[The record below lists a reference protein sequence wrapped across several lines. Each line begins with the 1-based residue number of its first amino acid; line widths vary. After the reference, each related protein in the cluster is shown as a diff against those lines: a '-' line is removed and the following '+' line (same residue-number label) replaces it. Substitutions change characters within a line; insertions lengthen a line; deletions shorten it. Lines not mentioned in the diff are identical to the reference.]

1 MNIFDKIKHK
11 LSTSIRFVALLSI
24 IFQLIFLCFFI
35 LDISA
40 DLGIILFIFFHFFL
54 IFIGLSRYVELESK
68 KFKEVVFNFFYLINC
83 FPLIF
88 IVLFVSIYVL
98 EQTNMPIEENIDP
111 NQIEL
116 KVIDKNNEEKIKS
129 PNELDYDLKNKKL
142 EDSIIEVKIIE

>member
-1 MNIFDKIKHK
+1 MDILDKIKYK
-11 LSTSIRFVALLSI
+11 LSTSIKFVALLSL
-24 IFQLIFLCFFI
+24 IFQLIILYFL
-35 LDISA
+35 
-40 DLGIILFIFFHFFL
+40 FL
-54 IFIGLSRYVELESK
+54 EVFEAIIFIYIFYLFSIVIGISRYVELKSK
-68 KFKEVVFNFFYLINC
+68 SFKEVVFNFFYLINC

-98 EQTNMPIEENIDP
+98 EQTNMPIEENIDT

>member
-1 MNIFDKIKHK
+1 MDILEKIKYK
-11 LSTSIRFVALLSI
+11 LSTSIKFVALLSL
-24 IFQLIFLCFFI
+24 IFQLIILCF
-35 LDISA
+35 
-40 DLGIILFIFFHFFL
+40 LFLEVFEAI
-54 IFIGLSRYVELESK
+54 IFIYIFYLFSIVIGISRYVELKSK
-68 KFKEVVFNFFYLINC
+68 SFKEVVFNFFYLINC

>member
-1 MNIFDKIKHK
+1 MNIFDKLKLK
-11 LSTSIRFVALLSI
+11 LSTSIKFVALLSL
-24 IFQLIFLCFFI
+24 IFQLIILCF
-35 LDISA
+35 
-40 DLGIILFIFFHFFL
+40 LFFKVFEAI
-54 IFIGLSRYVELESK
+54 IFIYIFYLFSIIIGISRYVELKSK
-68 KFKEVVFNFFYLINC
+68 NFKEVVFNLIYLINC

-98 EQTNMPIEENIDP
+98 EQTNMPKEENIDP